1 MTPIS
6 DDMVE
11 RACIALVWAQINDAG
26 LHPDEL
32 EDATPQNVWDDVN
45 PDDGGHDHETIR
57 KHVRAVLTAAL
68 EGSVAVPVDLARAVA
83 ERDHWRDL
91 VPRADRA
98 QFPFDADALPRNERG
113 GATE

>member
-11 RACIALVWAQINDAG
+11 KAARGIAALVGNDSG
-26 LHPDEL
+26 SI
-32 EDATPQNVWDDVN
+32 W
-45 PDDGGHDHETIR
+45 
-57 KHVRAVLTAAL
+57 KHMKPVYLREARAALTAAL

-98 QFPFDADALPRNERG
+98 QFPFDADALPRHERVLPIQ
-113 GATE
+113 TPRNQHD